1 MERRSHWEEDL
12 REDLETQMTT
22 MEVAAEAEVAEED
35 EVMLVMS
42 QRRDSQPST
51 VTNTRTEDSSA
62 T

>member
-35 EVMLVMS
+35 EVMLATS
-42 QRRDSQPST
+42 QRRDSQQST
-51 VTNTRTEDSSA
+51 MTNTRTEDSSA